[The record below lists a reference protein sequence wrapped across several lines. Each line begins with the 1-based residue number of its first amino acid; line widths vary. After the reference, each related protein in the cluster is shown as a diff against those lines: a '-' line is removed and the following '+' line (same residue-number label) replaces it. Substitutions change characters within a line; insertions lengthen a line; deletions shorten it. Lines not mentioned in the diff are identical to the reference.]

1 MEKSEDTWE
10 FIEKNSKTIFFII
23 ISIMAFYLRTLL
35 IHNVT
40 SDFKYCINEWFND
53 LKLNGG
59 LLGLKLDIGNYNVP
73 YLFIL
78 ALLTYLPINNLVSV
92 KMVSIIFDFIC
103 AITIKKIAEILLE
116 NNKNKEFISLLIYAI
131 VLFLPTVILNSAYWG
146 QADSIYTAFILI
158 SLKYVLEK
166 KYFKAFIFLGIAFS
180 FKLQF
185 IFILPLY
192 IILYI
197 SERKF
202 SISYFGIILWIYA
215 IMLLPAVIFGRS
227 LISCVNIYVSQ
238 LTEYDEYI
246 SMNFPGVWNLFL
258 PIGTEGNLVF
268 SPNNDVSKIGILITI
283 FIYSIFAYT
292 IFYKKIKLDKQKI
305 IEIALWSVMIAT
317 FFLPHMHDRYLFL
330 GDLLSILYFIYNRDK
345 LYVPVG
351 ITLISTYSY
360 CVYLFE
366 QCAIPI
372 QYVSFLNL
380 ILIVLITKDMCKKYF
395 KE

>member
-1 MEKSEDTWE
+1 MEKSEDTWK

-116 NNKNKEFISLLIYAI
+116 DNKNKEFISLLIYAV